1 MLNIFMPFF
10 LSQVF
15 YDICVIP
22 ALQRLASS
30 NNDVAAKQAI
40 LALRTI
46 GEEIPAK
53 LSFNISCWT
62 IKEVQMW
69 VGNIKRT
76 SGGFTCDTL

>member
-1 MLNIFMPFF
+1 MPFL

-69 VGNIKRT
+69 VGINVLLFASHVAFCRVDK
-76 SGGFTCDTL
+76 G